1 MKKHLLYIPFVL
13 LGCFAATAQNDSI
26 KKKDRVMDSDPEA
39 YHRWT
44 IEASAG
50 QSKGV
55 KPYAPGFYYS
65 NPNTHLKADF
75 NHFDLG
81 ARYMVS
87 PKFGVKLGFSY
98 DNLQNQEGSGS
109 GEFEMRII
117 GVNIEG
123 VVNAVRLFSFE
134 EQAGRFGLLF
144 HGGFQVAQMTPQMGV
159 NEGVEEY
166 NGGIRVGFTPQFR
179 LTRSLAVMA
188 DFSYHANV
196 RQHFN
201 WDGSYAKS
209 EDNLSGSM
217 YTISLGLSYSF
228 GRVGLHGDWAV
239 IPDARSEDIKALD
252 ERIGELETMMNDT
265 DKDGVPDYLDVE
277 NNSIAGVAVDTKG
290 RMVDLNK
297 NGVADE
303 LEKYIDTQ
311 VTTASEKNNNAEVIK
326 RLINEG
332 YVSVFFDFNSTKPTP
347 QSTQNMSF
355 VLTYLKNNPGTTL
368 EISGHADEIGSSEY
382 NTQLS
387 QKRAETVRNTLIKAG
402 ISPDRITITP
412 EGEDNSVDKN
422 SASAR
427 QLVRRATF
435 VIK

>member
-1 MKKHLLYIPFVL
+1 MPCVFLASQSIQ
-13 LGCFAATAQNDSI
+13 AQNDSI
-26 KKKDRVMDSDPEA
+26 KNDRVMDSDPESFN
-39 YHRWT
+39 RWT
-44 IEASAG
+44 IEAGFG

-55 KPYAPGFYYS
+55 KPYASGFYYS
-65 NPNTHLKADF
+65 NPNTHVKLDI

-98 DNLQNQEGSGS
+98 DDLKNQDGSDS
-109 GEFEMRII
+109 GEFEMRVI
-117 GVNIEG
+117 GVQLQG

-144 HGGFQVAQMTPQMGV
+144 HGGFQASQMAPQMGD
-159 NEGVEEY
+159 NEGHTEY
-166 NGGIRVGFTPQFR
+166 NGGVIVGFTPQFR
-179 LTRSLAVMA
+179 IARSLGVYV
-188 DFSYHANV
+188 DFAYLANV

-201 WDGSYAKS
+201 WDGSYAKA

-217 YTISLGLSYSF
+217 YTFSLGLSYSF

-239 IPDARSEDIKALD
+239 IPDARAEDIQALD

-311 VTTASEKNNNAEVIK
+311 VTTAAEKNNNAEVVK

-355 VLTYLKNNPGTTL
+355 VLTYLKNNPDATVD
-368 EISGHADEIGSSEY
+368 ISGHADEIGGTEY
-382 NTQLS
+382 NNQLA
-387 QKRAETVRNTLIKAG
+387 QKRAQAVQATLIKAG
-402 ISPDRITITP
+402 VNPSRINIIS
-412 EGEDNSVDKN
+412 EGEDTSVDKN
-422 SASAR
+422 SDNAR
-427 QLVRRATF
+427 KLVRRATF
-435 VIK
+435 TIK

>member
-1 MKKHLLYIPFVL
+1 MKKHLLYIPAFL

-26 KKKDRVMDSDPEA
+26 KSDRVMDSDPES

-44 IEASAG
+44 IEGAVG

-65 NPNTHLKADF
+65 NPNTTLHPDF
-75 NHFDLG
+75 NHLDLG
-81 ARYMVS
+81 ARYMIS
-87 PKFGVKLGFSY
+87 PKFGIKLGFAY
-98 DNLQNQEGSGS
+98 DRLRNQDGSDS
-109 GEFEMRII
+109 GEFDMRVF
-117 GVNIEG
+117 GMNVQG

-144 HGGFQVAQMTPQMGV
+144 HGGFQATQMTPKIGV
-159 NEGVEEY
+159 NKNVEEY
-166 NGGIRVGFTPQFR
+166 NGGILVGFTPQFR
-179 LTRSLAVMA
+179 LSRSLAVTA
-188 DFSYHANV
+188 DFTYTANV

-201 WDGSYAKS
+201 WDGSYAKA

-217 YTISLGLSYSF
+217 YTMSLGLSYSF

-239 IPDARSEDIKALD
+239 IPDARAEDIKALD

-311 VTTASEKNNNAEVIK
+311 VTTATEKNNNSEVIK

-332 YVSVFFDFNSTKPTP
+332 YVSVFFDFNSAKPTP
-347 QSTQNMSF
+347 QSIQNMSF
-355 VLTYLKNNPGTTL
+355 VLTYLKNNPNATIQ
-368 EISGHADEIGSSEY
+368 ISGHADEIGASEY
-382 NTQLS
+382 NSQLS
-387 QKRAETVRNTLIKAG
+387 AKRAEAVRSTLIKAG
-402 ISPDRITITP
+402 INASRISITP

-435 VIK
+435 LIN